1 LSHLR
6 LRLLTAAAAL
16 IALAGAGNALAAGD
30 GLVISQIYGAGG
42 NSGATYS
49 SDYIELYNPSSA
61 DVPLTGL
68 SLQYASAGGT
78 GNFGNNS
85 GQLTEL
91 SGTIQAGKYFLVA
104 ESSGANGAPIP
115 TADLTDATP
124 INMSGTDGKV
134 ALVTGTTSLGCNG
147 NPAPALTPCSAAALA
162 RIVDLVGYGSAT
174 FFEGAGAASRLSVTL
189 AALRKDGGAVD
200 TNNNSADFVAGPPNP
215 RNGNVVPPPP
225 PPPFGA
231 CGDGTETAIH
241 TIQGASFTAP
251 DAGLVRVIE
260 GVVVGDFDDAGGLG
274 GYFVQEEDADAD
286 SDPLTSEG
294 IFVASTSPSVAGQI
308 VRLRG
313 TISESSG
320 LTQLGSVDQ
329 AATCAGTAAVS
340 TSTVD
345 LPVTTFIGL
354 EQFEGMLT
362 SFAQTLSATETFVLG
377 RFGEVSLSSGGRLY
391 TPTQLV
397 LPGAAAIAL
406 QDQNN
411 RNRIQLDDNSGVQN
425 PLVVPFLGL
434 DDTLRIGDT
443 VAGLTG
449 VLSFGFGLY
458 RLQPTPVSAVSFTR
472 ANPRPAGPP
481 AVGGSLRVAGANVLN
496 FFTTL
501 DAQEG
506 GCGPTGALDCRGAN
520 TAAEFERQ
528 RTKIIAGLKALN
540 ADIVGLTELENHTT
554 DGPIANLVAGLNAA
568 TAAGTYAYVPTG
580 AIGTDAIRVGII
592 YKPAAVTPVGAFKV
606 LDSSVDPDFMDT
618 RNRPALAQTFK
629 ENGTDDVLT
638 IAVNHLKSKGSAC
651 NPDDPDL
658 GDGQGNCNLT
668 RLRAANALVEW
679 LATDPT
685 GSGSTDNL
693 ILGDLN
699 SYAKEDPIRAIEAA
713 GYTNLVGEFV
723 GEDAYSF
730 VFQGQSGTLDYALA
744 SESLADRVTGADE
757 YHINADEPLFLDYN
771 TEFNPPTAY
780 KPDGFRTADHDP
792 VLAGICETTPPTLD
806 VSLSR
811 TTLNPPNHK
820 YVTVNATV
828 TASDQTSPT
837 VTLVSVT
844 SDEPDNGEDD
854 GDTVDDIVI
863 VDQDT
868 FDLRAERSGVGDGR
882 VYTVTYRATDACG
895 NSTIDTATVTVPVG

>member
-1 LSHLR
+1 MAIQGELVKIRGGNFVSHLR

-16 IALAGAGNALAAGD
+16 IALTGAGNAFAVSNSI
-30 GLVISQIYGAGG
+30 VISQVYGGGG
-42 NSGATYS
+42 NSGAPLRN
-49 SDYIELYNPSSA
+49 DFIELYNRGATPVS
-61 DVPLTGL
+61 VTGW
-68 SLQYASAGGT
+68 SVQYAATTGT
-78 GNFGNNS
+78 S
-85 GQLTEL
+85 WQRTAL
-91 SGTIQAGKYFLVA
+91 SGTIPPGGYYLVQEAAGANAAAPALPTPDA
-104 ESSGANGAPIP
+104 SGAIP
-115 TADLTDATP
+115 MSATA
-124 INMSGTDGKV
+124 GKV
-134 ALVTGTTSLGCNG
+134 ALVDNNVTIGAISCPT
-147 NPAPALTPCSAAALA
+147 A
-162 RIVDLVGYGSAT
+162 VDFVGYGSAT
-174 FFEGAGAASRLSVTL
+174 NCSETAPTANLSNTT
-189 AALRKDGGAVD
+189 AALRKEGGVVD
-200 TNNNSADFVAGPPNP
+200 TDSNLADFEIGAPNP
-215 RNGNVVPPPP
+215 RNSGFVPPPP
-225 PPPFGA
+225 PTPFGV

-241 TIQGASFTAP
+241 TIQGASFTTT
-251 DAGLVRVIE
+251 DVGLVRVIE
-260 GVVVGDFDDAGGLG
+260 GVVVGDFDGPSGLG

-294 IFVASTSPSVAGQI
+294 IFVASTSPSVAGEI

-313 TISESSG
+313 TVSESSG

-329 AATCAGTAAVS
+329 AAICAGTASVS
-340 TSTVD
+340 TSAAS
-345 LPVTTFIGL
+345 LPVSTFIGL

-362 SFAQTLSATETFVLG
+362 SFAQTLSATETFILG

-391 TPTQLV
+391 NPTQLV

-425 PLVVPFLGL
+425 PPVVPYLGL

-443 VAGLTG
+443 AAGLTG

-458 RLQPTPVSAVSFTR
+458 RLQPTPASAVSFTR

-481 AVGGSLRVAGANVLN
+481 SVGGSLRVAGANVLN
-496 FFTTL
+496 YFTTI
-501 DAQEG
+501 DNAG
-506 GCGPTGALDCRGAN
+506 AICGPTGGLGCRGADSE
-520 TAAEFERQ
+520 AEFDRQ

-540 ADIVGLTELENHTT
+540 ADIVGLTELENNAT
-554 DGPIANLVAGLNAA
+554 DVPIANLVAGLNLA
-568 TAAGTYAYVPTG
+568 TAAGTYAYLPTG
-580 AIGTDAIRVGII
+580 PIGTDAIRVGII

-606 LDSSVDPDFMDT
+606 LDSSVDPDFIDT

-651 NPDDPDL
+651 LPDDPDT

-685 GSGSTDNL
+685 GSGSEDNL

-699 SYAKEDPIRAIEAA
+699 SYAKEDPIRAIETA
-713 GYTNLVGEFV
+713 GYTNLAGEFV
-723 GEDAYSF
+723 GEEAYSF

-744 SESLADRVTGADE
+744 SESLADRVTGAEE

-792 VLAGICETTPPTLD
+792 VLAGICETTPPTLS
-806 VSLSR
+806 VTLSR

-844 SDEPDNGEDD
+844 SDEPDNGADD
-854 GDTVDDIVI
+854 GDTTDDIVI
-863 VDQDT
+863 VDKDT
-868 FDLRAERSGVGDGR
+868 FKLRAERSGVGDGR

>member
-1 LSHLR
+1 MSHLR

-16 IALAGAGNALAAGD
+16 VALTGAGNALAAGG
-30 GLVISQIYGAGG
+30 GLVISQVYGAGG

-49 SDYIELYNPSSA
+49 SDYIELYNPSSV

-68 SLQYASAGGT
+68 SLQYASALGT
-78 GNFGNNS
+78 GNFGS
-85 GQLTEL
+85 SSTQLTEL
-91 SGTIQAGKYFLVA
+91 SGTIQAGKYFLVGEA
-104 ESSGANGAPIP
+104 SGGTAGLPIP
-115 TADLTDATP
+115 TADLTDPTP
-124 INMSGTDGKV
+124 ILMSATAGKV
-134 ALVTGTTSLGCNG
+134 ALVTGTATLACNG
-147 NPAPALTPCSAAALA
+147 GSTPCGGSALA
-162 RIVDLVGYGSAT
+162 RIVDLVGYGNAN
-174 FFEGAGAASRLSVTL
+174 FFEGAGPTPTLSATT

-200 TNNNSADFVAGPPNP
+200 MNDNSADFVVGTPNP

-225 PPPFGA
+225 PTPFGA
-231 CGDGTETAIH
+231 CGDGAETAIH
-241 TIQGASFTAP
+241 TIQGASFTTP

-260 GVVVGDFDDAGGLG
+260 GVVIGDFDGTGGLG

-294 IFVASTSPSVAGQI
+294 IFVASTSTSVAGEI

-313 TISESSG
+313 TVSESFG
-320 LTQLGSVDQ
+320 LTQLGSIDQ

-340 TSTVD
+340 ASAAS
-345 LPVTTFIGL
+345 LPVSTFIGL

-362 SFAQTLSATETFVLG
+362 SFEQDLTATETFTLG

-391 TPTQLV
+391 NPTQV
-397 LPGAAAIAL
+397 VAPGAAAIAL

-425 PLVVPFLGL
+425 PTTVPYLGL

-443 VAGLTG
+443 VTGLTG

-458 RLQPTPVSAVSFTR
+458 RLQPTPVAAVSFART
-472 ANPRPAGPP
+472 NPRPAGPP
-481 AVGGSLRVAGANVLN
+481 NVGGSLRVAGANVLN
-496 FFTTL
+496 YFTTL
-501 DAQEG
+501 DAQDG

-520 TAAEFERQ
+520 TVAEFDRQ
-528 RTKIIAGLKALN
+528 RTKIVAGLKGLN
-540 ADIVGLTELENHTT
+540 ADIVGLTELENNAT
-554 DGPIANLVAGLNAA
+554 DVPIADLVAGLNAA
-568 TAAGTYAYVPTG
+568 TAAGTYAYLPTG
-580 AIGTDAIRVGII
+580 PIGTDAIRVGII
-592 YKPAAVTPVGAFKV
+592 YKPAAVTPVGAYAI
-606 LDSSVDPDFMDT
+606 LNATVDPEFNDL

-651 NPDDPDL
+651 SPDDPDT
-658 GDGQGNCNLT
+658 GDGQGNCNVT
-668 RLRAANALVEW
+668 RTRAANALVEW

-693 ILGDLN
+693 IVGDLN
-699 SYAKEDPIRAIEAA
+699 SYAKEDPIRAIETA

-723 GEDAYSF
+723 GENAYSF

-744 SESLADRVTGADE
+744 SPSLADRVTGADE
-757 YHINADEPLFLDYN
+757 YHINADEPVFLDYN

-780 KPDGFRTADHDP
+780 KPNGFRAADHDP
-792 VLAGICETTPPTLD
+792 VLTGVCETTPPALS
-806 VSLSR
+806 VELSR
-811 TTLNPPNHK
+811 TTLGPPNHR
-820 YVTVNATV
+820 YVTVHATV
-828 TASDQTSPT
+828 TASDKTPPN
-837 VTLVSVT
+837 VALVSVT

-854 GDTVDDIVI
+854 GNTTNDVVI

-882 VYTVTYRATDACG
+882 VYTITYRATDACG